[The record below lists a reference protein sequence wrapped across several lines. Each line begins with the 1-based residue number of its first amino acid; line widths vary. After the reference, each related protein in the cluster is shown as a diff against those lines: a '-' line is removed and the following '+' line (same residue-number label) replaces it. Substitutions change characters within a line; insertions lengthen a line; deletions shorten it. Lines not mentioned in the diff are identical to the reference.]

1 MSTESNKR
9 IAKNTLF
16 MYLRMLITMVVT
28 LYTSRI
34 VLNTLGKMI
43 SEYTI

>member
-28 LYTSRI
+28 IYKSII
-34 VLNTLGKMI
+34 VLNTLVENDFVI
-43 SEYTI
+43 